1 MIPTLIV
8 VIAIPIILGITIVS
22 PFEPRE
28 MEDEKIQETPI
39 DEKPG
44 TTWYVIYILLGFLW
58 LFFLFRLLRGL
69 LTGKYRSDSRRR
81 FE

>member
-1 MIPTLIV
+1 MIPALIG
-8 VIAIPIILGITIVS
+8 VIVIPIILGIAIVS

-28 MEDEKIQETPI
+28 IDYEQIQETPI

-44 TTWYVIYILLGFLW
+44 TTLIYILLLLLW
-58 LFFLFRLLRGL
+58 LFLVFTVLRAV
-69 LTGKYRSDSRRR
+69 LTGKYRSAGRRR

>member
-1 MIPTLIV
+1 MIPALII

-28 MEDEKIQETPI
+28 IEDEQIQETP
-39 DEKPG
+39 EP
-44 TTWYVIYILLGFLW
+44 TTNILYILIGIIW
-58 LFFLFRLLRGL
+58 LFFLFRVLRVL
-69 LTGKYRSDSRRR
+69 LTGKYRSDSKRR

>member
-1 MIPTLIV
+1 MIPALIG
-8 VIAIPIILGITIVS
+8 VIIIPIILGIAIVS

-28 MEDEKIQETPI
+28 IDDEQIQETPI

-44 TTWYVIYILLGFLW
+44 TTLIYILLLLLW
-58 LFFLFRLLRGL
+58 LFLVFTVLRAVS
-69 LTGKYRSDSRRR
+69 TGKYRSDGRRR

>member
-1 MIPTLIV
+1 MIPALII

-28 MEDEKIQETPI
+28 IEDEQIQETP
-39 DEKPG
+39 EP
-44 TTWYVIYILLGFLW
+44 TTNILYILIGIIW
-58 LFFLFRLLRGL
+58 LFFLFRVLRVL
-69 LTGKYRSDSRRR
+69 LTGKYRSDGKRR

>member
-1 MIPTLIV
+1 MIPALIG
-8 VIAIPIILGITIVS
+8 VIIIPIILGIAIVS

-28 MEDEKIQETPI
+28 IDDEQIQETPI

-44 TTWYVIYILLGFLW
+44 TTLIYILLLLLW
-58 LFFLFRLLRGL
+58 LFLVFTVLRAV
-69 LTGKYRSDSRRR
+69 LTGKYRSDGRRM